1 MKLYLHRFIH
11 HIGSLANFSSLKFN
25 RYNQYESM
33 VLPLV
38 KWLQDRGVR
47 FRYGVEVT
55 DVDFDIQPGRKQATR
70 IAWIENGV
78 EGGVEGGVKGGVVGG
93 VVGGV
98 LGGQLNGGGDG
109 DQPVF
114 FGEGMTKP
122 VMDQEASESFHWTRA
137 QLDAHIGGKPYG
149 VDLIV
154 PNSFAGKGEAST
166 AGAARVPETHLGF
179 AADVLDKFGVDA
191 AGLEG
196 AIEARQS
203 FGDNMHAEGAAKLL
217 EVAFRHP
224 IRLIAN
230 ALGVPPQLMLDL
242 GKRHGVPVAALV
254 GTRDH
259 ALAQVRAGVDILVVA
274 GGEAG
279 GHCGE
284 VATMVLVP
292 EVAAAL
298 DAVGATTPILAA
310 GAIVTGRQMAAAMAM
325 GAHGAW
331 CGSVWL
337 TTSEAETNPVV
348 KEKMLAASSRDT
360 VRSKSRTG
368 KPSRQLRSPW
378 TDAWEA
384 EGAPKP
390 LPMPLQSLVS
400 EPALRKVDK
409 LSEGGHEGAK
419 QLATYWVG
427 QGVGLMNEAMS
438 AGQVVQAFKE
448 DWIAACERLNGF
460 VGE

>member
-1 MKLYLHRFIH
+1 MQSPICAMLGIEFPLLAFTHCRDVVVAVSKAGGMGVF
-11 HIGSLANFSSLKFN
+11 GAASLSPERL
-25 RYNQYESM
+25 EEE
-33 VLPLV
+33 L
-38 KWLQDRGVR
+38 
-47 FRYGVEVT
+47 
-55 DVDFDIQPGRKQATR
+55 
-70 IAWIENGV
+70 AWI
-78 EGGVEGGVKGGVVGG
+78 
-93 VVGGV
+93 
-98 LGGQLNGGGDG
+98 
-109 DQPVF
+109 
-114 FGEGMTKP
+114 
-122 VMDQEASESFHWTRA
+122 
-137 QLDAHIGGKPYG
+137 DAHIGGRPYG

-154 PNSFAGKGEAST
+154 PNSFAGKGEAPSGGT
-166 AGAARVPETHLGF
+166 PQLLEAQRSF
-179 AADVLDKFGVDA
+179 AAGILDKFGVDTA
-191 AGLEG
+191 DLDKMLP
-196 AIEARQS
+196 ARQS
-203 FGDNMHAEGAAKLL
+203 FGDNMREDGAAKLL
-217 EVAFRHP
+217 DVAFRHP

-230 ALGVPPQLMLDL
+230 ALGIPPQIMLDL

-279 GHCGE
+279 GHCGD

-298 DAVGATTPILAA
+298 TAIGATTPILAA
-310 GAIVTGRQMAAAMAM
+310 GGIVTGRQMAAAMAM

-331 CGSVWL
+331 TGSVWL
-337 TTSEAETNPVV
+337 TTAEAETNPVV

-360 VRSKSRTG
+360 VRSRSRTG

-384 EGAPKP
+384 EGAPRP

-419 QLATYWVG
+419 ALATYWVG
-427 QGVGLMNEAMS
+427 QGVGLMNEAMG

-448 DWIAACERLNGF
+448 DWIAACDRLNGF
-460 VGE
+460 IE

>member
-1 MKLYLHRFIH
+1 MLDIEFPL
-11 HIGSLANFSSLKFN
+11 LAFSHCRDVVVAVSKAGGMGVFGAAA
-25 RYNQYESM
+25 
-33 VLPLV
+33 LPPERLEEE
-38 KWLQDRGVR
+38 L
-47 FRYGVEVT
+47 
-55 DVDFDIQPGRKQATR
+55 
-70 IAWIENGV
+70 AWI
-78 EGGVEGGVKGGVVGG
+78 
-93 VVGGV
+93 
-98 LGGQLNGGGDG
+98 
-109 DQPVF
+109 
-114 FGEGMTKP
+114 
-122 VMDQEASESFHWTRA
+122 
-137 QLDAHIGGKPYG
+137 DAHIDGRPYG

-154 PNSFAGKGEAST
+154 PNSFAGKGEAPAPAATGPQIPQSHRDFT
-166 AGAARVPETHLGF
+166 ADLLARHDIDAG
-179 AADVLDKFGVDA
+179 DLDSA
-191 AGLEG
+191 MA
-196 AIEARQS
+196 ARQS
-203 FGDNMHAEGAAKLL
+203 FGDNMRADGAARLL
-217 EVAFRHP
+217 DVAFRHP

-230 ALGVPPQLMLDL
+230 ALGVPPPLMLEL
-242 GKRHGVPVAALV
+242 GKRHHVPVAALV

-298 DAVGATTPILAA
+298 GAIGADTPILAA
-310 GAIVTGRQMAAAMAM
+310 GGIVTGRQMAAAMAM

-337 TTSEAETNPVV
+337 TTAEAETNPVV
-348 KEKMLAASSRDT
+348 KDKMLAASARDT

-384 EGAPKP
+384 DGAPKA

-419 QLATYWVG
+419 ALATYWVG

-448 DWIAACERLNGF
+448 DWIAAAERLNGF
-460 VGE
+460 LEE